1 MSDGDVIQAVPEDEE
16 IEAEW
21 YRDVGNDDFR
31 GVSAFKPQGEDWRV
45 IVGLASLIREEP
57 LVSELRHGVD
67 VALRSVTGVTGV
79 LEEDREVWIAQGS
92 PEAESLILAVADVID
107 GLAARARNAIRP

>member
-1 MSDGDVIQAVPEDEE
+1 MSDGDVVEAVPEDQE

-21 YRDVGNDDFR
+21 HRDVGNDDFR

-45 IVGLASLIREEP
+45 VVGVASLIRDEP
-57 LVSELRHGVD
+57 LESELRRGVD
-67 VALRSVTGVTGV
+67 AALRSVPGVTSV

-92 PEAESLILAVADVID
+92 PQADLLVLAVADVVD
-107 GLAARARNAIRP
+107 GLAARARNAI